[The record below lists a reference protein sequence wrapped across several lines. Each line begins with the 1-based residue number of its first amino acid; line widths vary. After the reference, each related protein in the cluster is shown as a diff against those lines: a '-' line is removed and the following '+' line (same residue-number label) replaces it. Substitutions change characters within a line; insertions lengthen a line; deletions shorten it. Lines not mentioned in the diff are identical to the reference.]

1 MARFTELQR
10 KVRSFMANEA
20 QVLLA
25 LPFDHEDRN
34 ATRLAENAAAEF
46 DTSDTWL
53 DDETHGVWE
62 FALDFWTED
71 EALSDL
77 SFTHA
82 LLGLIDSIPSGFGR
96 RLWRVLTII
105 STLALTAVFISKVEL
120 NGFDELVLLAFFSA
134 VICGA
139 ASVAISY
146 VLTNKLW

>member
-1 MARFTELQR
+1 M
-10 KVRSFMANEA
+10 
-20 QVLLA
+20 
-25 LPFDHEDRN
+25 
-34 ATRLAENAAAEF
+34 
-46 DTSDTWL
+46 
-53 DDETHGVWE
+53 
-62 FALDFWTED
+62 
-71 EALSDL
+71 SDL
-77 SFTHA
+77 SFTNA